1 METKAFKANTSLNH
15 QMGLKPTLAI
25 SKQEFFNAVMPT

>member
-1 METKAFKANTSLNH
+1 METKAFKAKTSLK
-15 QMGLKPTLAI
+15 MGLKPTLAI